1 MAEEEKK
8 APESQDTLSFVKGKL
23 SSFLNSASELADK
36 VGDKVKEGAEKVKDV
51 ADEKYRDIQADKLFE
66 KLGKCVYKLALRN
79 EIQLPE
85 SCEKYIEALK
95 DLYDENMPE
104 DSCEMKSCDC
114 QDCKCEDKAEEDKD
128 A

>member
-8 APESQDTLSFVKGKL
+8 APESQDTFSFVKGKL
-23 SSFLNSASELADK
+23 SSLLSSASELANT

-51 ADEKYRDIQADKLFE
+51 ADEKYRDIQADKIFE
-66 KLGKCVYKLALRN
+66 KLGKCVYKLSLRN

-95 DLYDENMPE
+95 DLYDENIPD
-104 DSCEMKSCDC
+104 DSCEMNLCE
-114 QDCKCEDKAEEDKD
+114 CKDEEKAEDEEKHD
-128 A
+128 